1 MADTRD
7 RILLVEND
15 PVISDLV
22 GKQALQGAGY
32 QYFVVSDA
40 NTAISR
46 AIQLAPDVIIIDL
59 NLPGLSGKDM
69 LVALTA
75 QGIDIPI
82 IVMAQQAMEADII
95 EAFRLGASDYMIWPL
110 QDPEIVNVVERA
122 LKQVHE
128 RREREKLAHQLQQ
141 LNQELQ
147 SRVRELTT
155 IYSVGKAVTSIT
167 DQSVLFEKIV
177 EGALKVTQ
185 ADMGWFL
192 MRGEHAKAYLLV
204 GGMNLP
210 ASLMAYRNQSWDDGI
225 SSLVAMSGEPL
236 SINGEPL
243 KRFKISSLG
252 QSVLIVPVKAQKE
265 VIGLL
270 VMVRKQSVAFSN
282 SDQHLLEAV
291 TDYASISLVNAHLF
305 RALEERAQSMQFA
318 ADNAQAG
325 AEVNDAILQVAKEE
339 LRSPLEA
346 ARATFDRLS
355 KDPTARWNTDQREM
369 LGDMQEQ
376 LQALSRVMEAMR
388 PTQPI
393 QTSAGPGRVNL
404 NELLQQT
411 IAVYQP
417 FAQVNEINLLNEIP
431 SEGLV
436 TIGDSNQLSQ
446 AVGGLISN
454 AIRYSNPGGRVA
466 VRLEKTR
473 DGLAHIVVSDH
484 GIGIESQRI
493 AHIFEKQTGNPAALH
508 RFAGL
513 SVGLPIIHDI
523 VTRQNGK
530 VWVESKVGQG
540 AEFHIT
546 LSL

>member
-192 MRGEHAKAYLLV
+192 MRDEHAKAYLLV

-339 LRSPLEA
+339 LRSPLES

-513 SVGLPIIHDI
+513 SVGLPMIHDI

-540 AEFHIT
+540 TEFHIT